1 MNIEIGLW
9 DKQLDFM
16 ESMKRDVLLQCGIG
30 YGKSFVGAIL
40 VPTYVLNYPKK
51 RGMIVARDY
60 KQFKRAI
67 LPELE
72 KAFAIFGWRENVDYI
87 YNKSDMYFKFPDG
100 TIVDIASA
108 ENYNS
113 SFRGPNVAWIWADEC
128 DYYKAEAWQ
137 TMLGRLRIKPE
148 LLRATSS
155 PKGFNHIYEHFFVG
169 DNLDNKLVL
178 EAPSWENLN
187 LSAEYIA
194 SLKSA
199 YSPRLYEQEV
209 CGKRLNINVGAVY
222 DEFNRDVHV
231 QPCKHLLKNDD
242 QLYFFTDYNISNYCG
257 IYQFYDNEKDIV
269 YSIGQEHL
277 KFEGSRKMA
286 KTVKMKYPAR
296 PVIVVGDSTGNN
308 KRDVA
313 IDKTNYEHFR
323 DAGLL
328 TQKFRNPPVES
339 RIISANSQLHHARHI
354 VDPSCTTLIKDLELL
369 AWKDDGSG
377 IDKSNIDLSHA
388 SDAWSYGDYYFHG
401 IGKPKRKVGF
411 TVQNY

>member
-1 MNIEIGLW
+1 MNIDIGLW
-9 DKQLDFM
+9 EKQIKFLSAS
-16 ESMKRDVLLQCGIG
+16 ERDVLLQCGIG
-30 YGKSFVGAIL
+30 YGKSFVGSVF
-40 VPTYVLNYPKK
+40 VPTMVLKHPKK

-72 KAFAIFGWRENVDYI
+72 KVFQIFGWRENVDYI
-87 YNKSDMYFKFPDG
+87 YNKADMFFKFNNG

-113 SFRGPNVAWIWADEC
+113 SFRGPNVAWIWCDEC
-128 DYYKAEAWQ
+128 DYYKPEAWT
-137 TMLGRLRIKPE
+137 TMLGRLRVKPE

-155 PKGFNHIYEHFFVG
+155 PKGFNHIYEHFFVN
-169 DNLDNKLVL
+169 DNENKLVL

-187 LSAEYIA
+187 LSAEYIS

-222 DEFNRDVHV
+222 SEFKREIHVKPCRD
-231 QPCKHLLKNDD
+231 LLTEKD

-257 IYQFYDNEKDIV
+257 IYQFYNKETDTV
-269 YSIGQEHL
+269 YSIGEEHL
-277 KFEGSRKMA
+277 KFEGSRVMA
-286 KTVKMKYPAR
+286 RTVKSRWPNR

-328 TQKFRNPPVES
+328 TQKFKNPPVQA
-339 RIISANSQLHHARHI
+339 RIISANSHLFHRNHI

-369 AWKDDGSG
+369 AWREDGKD
-377 IDKSNIDLSHA
+377 IDKSNLDLSHA

-411 TVQNY
+411 TTQYY